1 MLKAIY
7 EDIIQCINGCSLPCF
22 AACVACTAFGERM
35 LHFADSKLYRKIY
48 HLGTLVYVR
57 KKTRTSKGI

>member
-22 AACVACTAFGERM
+22 DACVAPPLARECFTLLIQNCIERSITWVLLRM
-35 LHFADSKLYRKIY
+35 FE
-48 HLGTLVYVR
+48 
-57 KKTRTSKGI
+57 KTELLRGFN